1 MSTCTI
7 KTLPAAHRSAIKVN
21 GVVIPHAMISREAQN
36 HPARSPAAA
45 WKSAALALVVR
56 EALTQEV
63 RRLGIE
69 AEPLADG
76 QGRRETL
83 DEARMRGL
91 VERQVTTPAPTEE
104 ECRRYYARNPGR
116 FRAPSVCAVAHILFA
131 AAPGDGT
138 ARADAR
144 EKARE
149 AIKAL
154 AADPGRFA
162 ELARL
167 HSACPSGEI
176 GGSLGQVTRGQ
187 TVPEFEAALE
197 RMGEGELSLE
207 PVESRFGFHVI
218 RLDRKLEGA
227 ALPFEIVAAR
237 IAGYLADA
245 VRRRAE
251 AQYVARLL
259 AAARVEGIEIPAPG
273 DHNVH

>member
-7 KTLPAAHRSAIKVN
+7 KTQPAAHRAVVKVN

-56 EALTQEV
+56 EALSQEV
-63 RRLGIE
+63 RRLDI
-69 AEPLADG
+69 AAAPLTDG

-91 VERQVTTPAPTEE
+91 VEREVATPEPTEE

-116 FRAPSVCAVAHILFA
+116 FRTPSICAAAHILFA
-131 AAPGDGT
+131 AAPGDGR
-138 ARADAR
+138 ARAEAR
-144 EKARE
+144 DKARQ
-149 AIKAL
+149 AIAAL
-154 AADPGRFA
+154 AAEPGGFA

-167 HSACPSGEI
+167 HSACPSREI
-176 GGSLGQVTRGQ
+176 GGQLGQVTRGQ

-197 RMGEGELSLE
+197 RMNEGELSRE

-218 RLDRKLEGA
+218 RLDRKVEGA
-227 ALPFEIVAAR
+227 ALPFEIVAVR

-245 VRRRAE
+245 VNRRAQ